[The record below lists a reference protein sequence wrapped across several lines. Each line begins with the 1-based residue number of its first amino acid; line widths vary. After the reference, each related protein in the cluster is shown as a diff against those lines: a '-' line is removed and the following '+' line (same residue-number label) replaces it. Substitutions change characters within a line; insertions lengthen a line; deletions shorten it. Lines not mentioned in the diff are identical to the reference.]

1 MIFQH
6 CVVNFVTIL
15 LQAGIRV
22 VTVILI
28 TVEPHNKSDVPCQAC
43 YKLSTSVVVNK
54 ETVFSEVDKHFG
66 TALVYLKIVNRGD

>member
-1 MIFQH
+1 MILQH

-15 LQAGIRV
+15 LQVCIRV
-22 VTVILI
+22 VIVIILI

-66 TALVYLKIVNRGD
+66 TALVYLKICTL